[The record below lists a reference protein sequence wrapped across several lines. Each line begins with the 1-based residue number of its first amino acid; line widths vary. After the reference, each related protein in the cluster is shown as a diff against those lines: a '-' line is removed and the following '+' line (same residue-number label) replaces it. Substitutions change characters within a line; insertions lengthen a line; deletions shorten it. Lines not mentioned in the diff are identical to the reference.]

1 MLRSLS
7 AALVVLAVSACEP
20 DLPQTPPTSVV
31 TAVFDPTTASIPL
44 PNDLV
49 FFNAVNG
56 VCPAMTPNVTGAAPA
71 CAQAE
76 LLAVFSHGAPANA
89 PALAGEFPGDQEV
102 AITIDFTQTN
112 FSGGTTSQVAPD
124 LDLKTLTASSLV
136 LSSVTTDNVTHDIPL
151 TMVDLSYTKGT
162 DHGTLT
168 IRNPGHQP
176 WPAGAYTLVLRG
188 GANGV
193 KTTDGIAASASQI
206 FDLIAQGKDMTD
218 PKNLGLLRAQTGSV
232 QAAID
237 QGKQLNVLIALY
249 GQTAFPVATAH
260 FPQQELAIATTFHI
274 GTTPTNV
281 SIDPGR
287 GLVPLPIDLLRNPAT
302 GTITPVA
309 ACALVAGTL
318 AADGTTCSNPAA
330 AGFVTLDGFSTTGA
344 ILGPTSDLIKAG
356 TVTDQT
362 LLLYELPMG
371 APPALVS
378 PATYITE
385 PCEFTQ
391 GCGVANA
398 LSPVIALQPAGATAG
413 DATSVF
419 RTRPLKDNTDYA
431 LVMTTGILDKA
442 GSPLGSGTV
451 ASILKFNNP
460 VLVNG
465 HSALQ
470 GIDDGT
476 TAALEK
482 MRGQLVPVFAA
493 LAARTPAIDKSKVA
507 IAYTFHT
514 QTILS
519 QAVQLAALPYT
530 TPAPTALPGVVTAS
544 TPATGF
550 AKFGV
555 PGAVPSGNIDEILE
569 ADITTFNALDP
580 ATGAFLA
587 DPTKAVAETI
597 HVLIA
602 TPKVSNANV
611 PACAGALAP
620 FGKCAPMMIFRHGL
634 GSGRLSMLLV
644 ADSFAAA
651 GMATVAIDAAK
662 HGDRSFCTSGPA
674 SATSG
679 CNGGAACVTSLPPG
693 AQGDANPPGTCGAA
707 GFVKR
712 ALNGAIVV
720 PGGGP
725 PTDGIPLVSANFL
738 ISANFFRTRDSFRQ
752 DLIDES
758 QLVRAIAFV
767 PSGAPPTGHS
777 VFDHMVGRGVIIDPA
792 TIYFSGQS
800 LGAIQG
806 TMDVAT
812 NPRISRAGLNVGGGT
827 TVDVF
832 TNSPAFK
839 TQVDALLAGLGIQR
853 GTSQFLQFLVVAKT
867 ILDPADPAN
876 FAGHLTANTLP
887 NLLPPLGGN
896 PNGTV
901 PQTPKKILT
910 QVANC
915 DQVVPNPFGLI
926 WASNIAF
933 ASTPPGGPLPTG
945 PAFFAPGATGTFQL
959 LVGHLFNPADFGN
972 PAKCSDTTAAGALAN
987 GGGHAHLTSFENSLT
1002 IEAQTDLA
1010 SFVMTGNP
1018 VPSVHV
1024 AQ

>member
-1 MLRSLS
+1 M
-7 AALVVLAVSACEP
+7 VLAVSACEP

-519 QAVQLAALPYT
+519 QAAGLAAFPYARAKADPT
-530 TPAPTALPGVVTAS
+530 TAAPGAVAAS
-544 TPATGF
+544 TPTDAFT
-550 AKFGV
+550 KFGV
-555 PGAVPSGNIDEILE
+555 LQALPHSNIDEILE
-569 ADITTFNALDP
+569 VDIKTFDAINP
-580 ATGAFLA
+580 ATGAFIA
-587 DPTKAVAETI
+587 APNTAPTLPI

-602 TPKVSNANV
+602 TPKVSNAAV
-611 PACAGALAP
+611 PACTGALAP

-634 GSGRLSMLLV
+634 GRGRADMLLI
-644 ADSFAAA
+644 ADTYAAA
-651 GMATVAIDAAK
+651 GMVTVAIDAAM
-662 HGDRSFCTSGPA
+662 HGDRSFCTSGTTGA
-674 SATSG
+674 ASG
-679 CNGGAACVTSLPPG
+679 CVGGGDCTTALPPG
-693 AQGDANPPGTCGAA
+693 AQGDAHPPGTCGAA
-707 GFVKR
+707 GFVK
-712 ALNGAIVV
+712 
-720 PGGGP
+720 
-725 PTDGIPLVSANFL
+725 
-738 ISANFFRTRDSFRQ
+738 
-752 DLIDES
+752 
-758 QLVRAIAFV
+758 
-767 PSGAPPTGHS
+767 
-777 VFDHMVGRGVIIDPA
+777 
-792 TIYFSGQS
+792 
-800 LGAIQG
+800 
-806 TMDVAT
+806 
-812 NPRISRAGLNVGGGT
+812 NPVT
-827 TVDVF
+827 
-832 TNSPAFK
+832 
-839 TQVDALLAGLGIQR
+839 
-853 GTSQFLQFLVVAKT
+853 
-867 ILDPADPAN
+867 
-876 FAGHLTANTLP
+876 
-887 NLLPPLGGN
+887 
-896 PNGTV
+896 
-901 PQTPKKILT
+901 
-910 QVANC
+910 
-915 DQVVPNPFGLI
+915 
-926 WASNIAF
+926 
-933 ASTPPGGPLPTG
+933 
-945 PAFFAPGATGTFQL
+945 PGATGNT
-959 LVGHLFNPADFGN
+959 
-972 PAKCSDTTAAGALAN
+972 
-987 GGGHAHLTSFENSLT
+987 
-1002 IEAQTDLA
+1002 
-1010 SFVMTGNP
+1010 
-1018 VPSVHV
+1018 
-1024 AQ
+1024 